1 MASDE
6 LLVETE
12 PEPARPRPP
21 VSAWPAVACLL
32 LAMLIWFGFQ
42 AWNLQREYRQLQ
54 AVRAGQEAP
63 LEQARQ
69 RRAQFQSI
77 ARRLFVLSRQGHA
90 GATRFVE
97 ELARRGV
104 TINPEPSAPA
114 PAPAPPK

>member
-1 MASDE
+1 MGNDE

-12 PEPARPRPP
+12 PAPSRPRPP
-21 VSAWPAVACLL
+21 VSAWPAVACLV
-32 LAMLIWFGFQ
+32 LAMLIWSGLQ

-54 AVRAGQEAP
+54 AIRAGQEAP

-69 RRAQFQSI
+69 RRAELQSI
-77 ARRLFVLSRQGHA
+77 ARRLFGLSQQGHA
-90 GATRFVE
+90 GATRLVQ

-104 TINPEPSAPA
+104 TISPEPPAPG